1 MEEPSAGSLRAAR
14 EDPHF
19 FFLQENHPLVL
30 CAQLEKILTLLSL
43 HLQLPLHASDTT
55 AKGVR
60 LVMLRTLSAAI
71 RERAFV
77 VRSQRGSG
85 GGEGGG
91 ETAAGGGGWEGNA
104 AAAESLVAS
113 FVSGERVAFLCGQ
126 VVLGALKVHSF
137 LALLIQTYKY

>member
-1 MEEPSAGSLRAAR
+1 M
-14 EDPHF
+14 
-19 FFLQENHPLVL
+19 QENHPLVL

-43 HLQLPLHASDTT
+43 HLQLPLRASDTT
-55 AKGVR
+55 AKGIR

-77 VRSQRGSG
+77 VRPQRGLGGGGG
-85 GGEGGG
+85 GGE
-91 ETAAGGGGWEGNA
+91 AAAGGGWEGDA

-126 VVLGALKVHSF
+126 VVLGALKVRSF
-137 LALLIQTYKY
+137 LALLVQTYKY

>member
-1 MEEPSAGSLRAAR
+1 
-14 EDPHF
+14 
-19 FFLQENHPLVL
+19 LQENHPLVL

-85 GGEGGG
+85 GEGGG
-91 ETAAGGGGWEGNA
+91 EAAAGGGWEGDA

-126 VVLGALKVHSF
+126 VVLGALKVLSF
-137 LALLIQTYKY
+137 LALLVHTYKY